1 MALAQELTVYCYDLD
16 WHQFQV
22 FLSFLLLLESK
33 SISIK
38 DFAFFL
44 QELDSLSETSFHSFV
59 SSLKSL
65 SLLGLS

>member
-22 FLSFLLLLESK
+22 SLSFLLILK
-33 SISIK
+33 SENTSVE

-44 QELDSLSETSFHSFV
+44 REQDSLSETSFHSFV

>member
-1 MALAQELTVYCYDLD
+1 MALAQELTVYCFDLD

-22 FLSFLLLLESK
+22 SLSFLLLLESK
-33 SISIK
+33 STSVE

-44 QELDSLSETSFHSFV
+44 LELDSLSETSFHSFV

-65 SLLGLS
+65 SLSGLF